1 MGTKLVYTETS
12 SRLKFG
18 DYGFLSYNRNPNFKI
33 FNFISNIFIVSYHI
47 AKPSFPLSLFVK
59 QYWSIDD
66 CLPDGKEHI
75 QRIIPNGLMDLTF
88 YFGSRP
94 TALDKNKH
102 LQENSILNGQQKSF
116 YDIIVSGKLSMFSI
130 SFQPYGAKMFF
141 DVPSNKFFDQ
151 NVPLKYLVKHTITEL
166 EHSLYEATSFEGKIC
181 IVEKFL
187 MSQLRI
193 NFKEYEINRIAQSI
207 ALINHAKGMIT
218 IETLYTASFL
228 SRKQYERT
236 FLIYIG
242 TSPKQFLRTV
252 RFQNTLNEKQKNK
265 KISLTELAYNCGY
278 YDQSHMIY
286 DYKLLSGKTPSQ
298 YFAECEPDS
307 DYFL

>member
-1 MGTKLVYTETS
+1 M
-12 SRLKFG
+12 
-18 DYGFLSYNRNPNFKI
+18 
-33 FNFISNIFIVSYHI
+33 
-47 AKPSFPLSLFVK
+47 FVK
-59 QYWSIDD
+59 QYWAIDD

-88 YFGSRP
+88 YLGNRP
-94 TALDKNKH
+94 TALDRNKH
-102 LQENSILNGQQKSF
+102 LQENSILNGQQKSY
-116 YDIIVSGKLSMFSI
+116 YDIVVSGKLSMFSI
-130 SFQPYGAKMFF
+130 SFQPHGAKMFF
-141 DVPSNKFFDQ
+141 DVPSNEFFDK
-151 NVPLKYLVKHTITEL
+151 NVPLKYLVKDAITEL
-166 EHSLYEATSFEGKIC
+166 EDNLCETTFFEGKIS

-187 MSQLRI
+187 MNQLRN
-193 NFKEYEINRIAQSI
+193 NFKEYEINRVAQSI

-218 IETLYTASFL
+218 IEMLSSASFL
-228 SRKQYERT
+228 SRKQYERI

-252 RFQNTLNEKQKNK
+252 RFQNTLYEKQKNN